1 MTYMAREPY
10 ANFWPK
16 VADTAFVAESADLIG
31 DVTIGEHA
39 SVWYHTTL
47 RADINK
53 IVIGDYSNIQD
64 NSCIH
69 LADDFGCY
77 VGKYVTVGHGVILHA
92 CTVEDNCLIGM
103 GSIILDGAV
112 IGQGSVV
119 GAGAL
124 ITKGTV
130 IPPNSLVLGS
140 PAKVMKDLGPGYA
153 LACDMGGI
161 TPDAEHIP
169 DTMKGLTRVRKE
181 EGASNVLFALKEG
194 KTAREIGELA
204 LDMIKKR
211 NDIETETEYL
221 FYYNHLWVNM
231 LRNFFVFAAGR
242 GCSVNGTYQLLLRF
256 LVFAPNL
263 LRANNTPSFSMYE
276 R

>member
-77 VGKYVTVGHGVILHA
+77 VGKYVTVRSSARGLWWERA
-92 CTVEDNCLIGM
+92 R
-103 GSIILDGAV
+103 
-112 IGQGSVV
+112 
-119 GAGAL
+119 
-124 ITKGTV
+124 
-130 IPPNSLVLGS
+130 SL
-140 PAKVMKDLGPGYA
+140 PKV
-153 LACDMGGI
+153 
-161 TPDAEHIP
+161 
-169 DTMKGLTRVRKE
+169 
-181 EGASNVLFALKEG
+181 
-194 KTAREIGELA
+194 
-204 LDMIKKR
+204 
-211 NDIETETEYL
+211 
-221 FYYNHLWVNM
+221 
-231 LRNFFVFAAGR
+231 
-242 GCSVNGTYQLLLRF
+242 
-256 LVFAPNL
+256 
-263 LRANNTPSFSMYE
+263 PSFLPIPWCWVLLP
-276 R
+276 RW

>member
-112 IGQGSVV
+112 IGQGSVAGSGRAHYQRYRYSPQFP
-119 GAGAL
+119 GAGFSCQ
-124 ITKGTV
+124 G
-130 IPPNSLVLGS
+130 GE
-140 PAKVMKDLGPGYA
+140 GPGA
-153 LACDMGGI
+153 GI
-161 TPDAEHIP
+161 
-169 DTMKGLTRVRKE
+169 
-181 EGASNVLFALKEG
+181 
-194 KTAREIGELA
+194 
-204 LDMIKKR
+204 
-211 NDIETETEYL
+211 
-221 FYYNHLWVNM
+221 
-231 LRNFFVFAAGR
+231 R
-242 GCSVNGTYQLLLRF
+242 G
-256 LVFAPNL
+256 
-263 LRANNTPSFSMYE
+263 
-276 R
+276 

>member
-92 CTVEDNCLIGM
+92 CTVENNCTIGM
-103 GSIILDGAV
+103 GAIVLNGAV
-112 IGQGSVV
+112 IGENSIV

-124 ITKGTV
+124 VTKNTV
-130 IPPNSLVLGS
+130 VPPGSLILGS
-140 PAKVMKDLGPGYA
+140 PAKIKRA
-153 LACDMGGI
+153 LTEEEIEHNRASA
-161 TPDAEHIP
+161 AEYC
-169 DTMKGLTRVRKE
+169 RAAKE
-181 EGASNVLFALKEG
+181 
-194 KTAREIGELA
+194 
-204 LDMIKKR
+204 
-211 NDIETETEYL
+211 
-221 FYYNHLWVNM
+221 
-231 LRNFFVFAAGR
+231 
-242 GCSVNGTYQLLLRF
+242 QLPAVCR
-256 LVFAPNL
+256 
-263 LRANNTPSFSMYE
+263 
-276 R
+276 

>member
-103 GSIILDGAV
+103 GSIILDGARLS
-112 IGQGSVV
+112 GES
-119 GAGAL
+119 
-124 ITKGTV
+124 
-130 IPPNSLVLGS
+130 
-140 PAKVMKDLGPGYA
+140 
-153 LACDMGGI
+153 
-161 TPDAEHIP
+161 
-169 DTMKGLTRVRKE
+169 
-181 EGASNVLFALKEG
+181 ASSCSS
-194 KTAREIGELA
+194 
-204 LDMIKKR
+204 
-211 NDIETETEYL
+211 
-221 FYYNHLWVNM
+221 W
-231 LRNFFVFAAGR
+231 GR
-242 GCSVNGTYQLLLRF
+242 M
-256 LVFAPNL
+256 
-263 LRANNTPSFSMYE
+263 FSMLSHTE
-276 R
+276 GTTLIAVPNRTAIIRASEGRASSSPSLSITSLAASMVTRA

>member
-1 MTYMAREPY
+1 MP
-10 ANFWPK
+10 
-16 VADTAFVAESADLIG
+16 G
-31 DVTIGEHA
+31 
-39 SVWYHTTL
+39 VWYHTTL

-124 ITKGTV
+124 ITKGTRHSSQF
-130 IPPNSLVLGS
+130 PGAGFSCQGGE
-140 PAKVMKDLGPGYA
+140 GPGA
-153 LACDMGGI
+153 GI
-161 TPDAEHIP
+161 
-169 DTMKGLTRVRKE
+169 
-181 EGASNVLFALKEG
+181 
-194 KTAREIGELA
+194 
-204 LDMIKKR
+204 
-211 NDIETETEYL
+211 
-221 FYYNHLWVNM
+221 
-231 LRNFFVFAAGR
+231 R
-242 GCSVNGTYQLLLRF
+242 G
-256 LVFAPNL
+256 
-263 LRANNTPSFSMYE
+263 
-276 R
+276 

>member
-39 SVWYHTTL
+39 SIWYHTTL

-92 CTVEDNCLIGM
+92 CTVEDRNPRIIIASGRRNTSRWLPGIRSES
-103 GSIILDGAV
+103 SI
-112 IGQGSVV
+112 
-119 GAGAL
+119 
-124 ITKGTV
+124 
-130 IPPNSLVLGS
+130 P
-140 PAKVMKDLGPGYA
+140 
-153 LACDMGGI
+153 
-161 TPDAEHIP
+161 
-169 DTMKGLTRVRKE
+169 
-181 EGASNVLFALKEG
+181 
-194 KTAREIGELA
+194 
-204 LDMIKKR
+204 
-211 NDIETETEYL
+211 
-221 FYYNHLWVNM
+221 
-231 LRNFFVFAAGR
+231 VF
-242 GCSVNGTYQLLLRF
+242 NI
-256 LVFAPNL
+256 
-263 LRANNTPSFSMYE
+263 
-276 R
+276 

>member
-92 CTVEDNCLIGM
+92 CTVEDNCLIGL

-112 IGQGSVV
+112 IGQGSGV

-130 IPPNSLVLGS
+130 IPPNALVLGS
-140 PAKVMKDLGPGYA
+140 PAKVVKDLGPESADNNHKWAEKYVK
-153 LACDMGGI
+153 LAARY
-161 TPDAEHIP
+161 TE
-169 DTMKGLTRVRKE
+169 RVINP
-181 EGASNVLFALKEG
+181 GF
-194 KTAREIGELA
+194 
-204 LDMIKKR
+204 
-211 NDIETETEYL
+211 
-221 FYYNHLWVNM
+221 
-231 LRNFFVFAAGR
+231 
-242 GCSVNGTYQLLLRF
+242 
-256 LVFAPNL
+256 
-263 LRANNTPSFSMYE
+263 
-276 R
+276 

>member
-103 GSIILDGAV
+103 GSIILDGAA
-112 IGQGSVV
+112 GS
-119 GAGAL
+119 L
-124 ITKGTV
+124 PRWI
-130 IPPNSLVLGS
+130 L
-140 PAKVMKDLGPGYA
+140 PG
-153 LACDMGGI
+153 
-161 TPDAEHIP
+161 
-169 DTMKGLTRVRKE
+169 
-181 EGASNVLFALKEG
+181 
-194 KTAREIGELA
+194 
-204 LDMIKKR
+204 
-211 NDIETETEYL
+211 
-221 FYYNHLWVNM
+221 
-231 LRNFFVFAAGR
+231 
-242 GCSVNGTYQLLLRF
+242 
-256 LVFAPNL
+256 
-263 LRANNTPSFSMYE
+263 LRACICPSYATPAATKRWKAWKHGADTSTSGWPT
-276 R
+276 

>member
-103 GSIILDGAV
+103 GSIILERSSARGLWWERAR
-112 IGQGSVV
+112 
-119 GAGAL
+119 
-124 ITKGTV
+124 
-130 IPPNSLVLGS
+130 SL
-140 PAKVMKDLGPGYA
+140 PKV
-153 LACDMGGI
+153 
-161 TPDAEHIP
+161 
-169 DTMKGLTRVRKE
+169 
-181 EGASNVLFALKEG
+181 
-194 KTAREIGELA
+194 
-204 LDMIKKR
+204 
-211 NDIETETEYL
+211 
-221 FYYNHLWVNM
+221 
-231 LRNFFVFAAGR
+231 
-242 GCSVNGTYQLLLRF
+242 
-256 LVFAPNL
+256 
-263 LRANNTPSFSMYE
+263 PSFPPIPWCWVLLP

>member
-39 SVWYHTTL
+39 SIWYHTTL

-103 GSIILDGAV
+103 GATLLDNAVVPSGCIIA
-112 IGQGSVV
+112 
-119 GAGAL
+119 ANAL
-124 ITKGTV
+124 V
-130 IPPNSLVLGS
+130 LSNAQLEPNSVYAGV
-140 PAKVMKDLGPGYA
+140 PAKKVKEVTPQQREEIIRRTARDYMLYA
-153 LACDMGGI
+153 SWF
-161 TPDAEHIP
+161 
-169 DTMKGLTRVRKE
+169 KE
-181 EGASNVLFALKEG
+181 EE
-194 KTAREIGELA
+194 
-204 LDMIKKR
+204 
-211 NDIETETEYL
+211 
-221 FYYNHLWVNM
+221 
-231 LRNFFVFAAGR
+231 
-242 GCSVNGTYQLLLRF
+242 
-256 LVFAPNL
+256 
-263 LRANNTPSFSMYE
+263 
-276 R
+276 

>member
-39 SVWYHTTL
+39 SIWYHTTL

-69 LADDFGCY
+69 LADDFGCH

-103 GSIILDGAV
+103 GSIILDRGGRGRADH
-112 IGQGSVV
+112 QGHRHSAQFP
-119 GAGAL
+119 GAGVPRQ
-124 ITKGTV
+124 G
-130 IPPNSLVLGS
+130 GE
-140 PAKVMKDLGPGYA
+140 GPGP
-153 LACDMGGI
+153 GI
-161 TPDAEHIP
+161 
-169 DTMKGLTRVRKE
+169 
-181 EGASNVLFALKEG
+181 
-194 KTAREIGELA
+194 
-204 LDMIKKR
+204 
-211 NDIETETEYL
+211 
-221 FYYNHLWVNM
+221 
-231 LRNFFVFAAGR
+231 R
-242 GCSVNGTYQLLLRF
+242 G
-256 LVFAPNL
+256 
-263 LRANNTPSFSMYE
+263 
-276 R
+276 

>member
-130 IPPNSLVLGS
+130 IPPQFPGAGFSCQG
-140 PAKVMKDLGPGYA
+140 DEGPGA
-153 LACDMGGI
+153 GI
-161 TPDAEHIP
+161 
-169 DTMKGLTRVRKE
+169 
-181 EGASNVLFALKEG
+181 
-194 KTAREIGELA
+194 
-204 LDMIKKR
+204 
-211 NDIETETEYL
+211 
-221 FYYNHLWVNM
+221 
-231 LRNFFVFAAGR
+231 R
-242 GCSVNGTYQLLLRF
+242 G
-256 LVFAPNL
+256 
-263 LRANNTPSFSMYE
+263 
-276 R
+276 

>member
-92 CTVEDNCLIGM
+92 CTVEDNCLQWRLRQSRLKNHKNLGRHRQR
-103 GSIILDGAV
+103 L
-112 IGQGSVV
+112 Q
-119 GAGAL
+119 
-124 ITKGTV
+124 
-130 IPPNSLVLGS
+130 PNRQTIS
-140 PAKVMKDLGPGYA
+140 
-153 LACDMGGI
+153 
-161 TPDAEHIP
+161 
-169 DTMKGLTRVRKE
+169 
-181 EGASNVLFALKEG
+181 
-194 KTAREIGELA
+194 TARSILQIFQGFHSQEPGSHRTLRQRS
-204 LDMIKKR
+204 L
-211 NDIETETEYL
+211 L
-221 FYYNHLWVNM
+221 FMRRSKMN
-231 LRNFFVFAAGR
+231 
-242 GCSVNGTYQLLLRF
+242 S
-256 LVFAPNL
+256 
-263 LRANNTPSFSMYE
+263 
-276 R
+276 

>member
-39 SVWYHTTL
+39 SIWYHTTL

-69 LADDFGCY
+69 LADDFGCH

-103 GSIILDGAV
+103 GATLLDNAVVPSGCIIA
-112 IGQGSVV
+112 
-119 GAGAL
+119 ANAL
-124 ITKGTV
+124 VLSNAKLE
-130 IPPNSLVLGS
+130 PNSVYAGV
-140 PAKVMKDLGPGYA
+140 PAKKVKEVTPEQREEIIRRTAHDYMLYA
-153 LACDMGGI
+153 SWF
-161 TPDAEHIP
+161 
-169 DTMKGLTRVRKE
+169 KE
-181 EGASNVLFALKEG
+181 DE
-194 KTAREIGELA
+194 
-204 LDMIKKR
+204 
-211 NDIETETEYL
+211 
-221 FYYNHLWVNM
+221 
-231 LRNFFVFAAGR
+231 
-242 GCSVNGTYQLLLRF
+242 
-256 LVFAPNL
+256 
-263 LRANNTPSFSMYE
+263 
-276 R
+276 

>member
-119 GAGAL
+119 ERARSLPKVPSFLPIPGAGFSCQ
-124 ITKGTV
+124 G
-130 IPPNSLVLGS
+130 GE
-140 PAKVMKDLGPGYA
+140 GPGA
-153 LACDMGGI
+153 GI
-161 TPDAEHIP
+161 
-169 DTMKGLTRVRKE
+169 
-181 EGASNVLFALKEG
+181 
-194 KTAREIGELA
+194 
-204 LDMIKKR
+204 
-211 NDIETETEYL
+211 
-221 FYYNHLWVNM
+221 
-231 LRNFFVFAAGR
+231 R
-242 GCSVNGTYQLLLRF
+242 G
-256 LVFAPNL
+256 
-263 LRANNTPSFSMYE
+263 
-276 R
+276 

>member
-39 SVWYHTTL
+39 SIWYHTTL

-69 LADDFGCY
+69 LADDFGCH

-112 IGQGSVV
+112 IGQG
-119 GAGAL
+119 
-124 ITKGTV
+124 TV

-140 PAKVMKDLGPGYA
+140 PAKVVKDLGPESA
-153 LACDMGGI
+153 DNNRKW
-161 TPDAEHIP
+161 AE
-169 DTMKGLTRVRKE
+169 KYVKVATRY
-181 EGASNVLFALKEG
+181 
-194 KTAREIGELA
+194 
-204 LDMIKKR
+204 
-211 NDIETETEYL
+211 TERVINPG
-221 FYYNHLWVNM
+221 F
-231 LRNFFVFAAGR
+231 
-242 GCSVNGTYQLLLRF
+242 
-256 LVFAPNL
+256 
-263 LRANNTPSFSMYE
+263 
-276 R
+276 